1 MMIFFWFI
9 LCLAFL
15 NQFWVVWKYGSVCQW
30 HEDFGAKTKWY
41 RRDKCDQL
49 NWLRLERL
57 LETT

>member
-1 MMIFFWFI
+1 MMIYFWFI
-9 LCLAFL
+9 MFSIFEPILSS
-15 NQFWVVWKYGSVCQW
+15 VKVWVCQW